1 MCKFVQREIHLK
13 KVGQDFHF
21 FEAHTSSVI
30 IAIMCYTPAPPSHP
44 VEMPYLLYQSRSS
57 PQVIFASSFS

>member
-1 MCKFVQREIHLK
+1 MCKFVQWEIHLK

-30 IAIMCYTPAPPSHP
+30 IAIMCYTPAPLPLTPSGNAVSFVSIQ
-44 VEMPYLLYQSRSS
+44 VESTSH
-57 PQVIFASSFS
+57 ICI

>member
-21 FEAHTSSVI
+21 TEAHTSSVI
-30 IAIMCYTPAPPSHP
+30 VAIMCYTPPRSHP
-44 VEMPYLLYQSRSS
+44 VEMPYLLCQSRPS
-57 PQVIFASSFS
+57 PQAIFASSFS